1 MTLCWKVLV
10 TGFVACVGLVAF
22 LFLASIVDSPT
33 DLSDPDTV
41 ELDLPEST
49 KRQIPG
55 DVVRA
60 EDRAYRDAEQQ
71 YPVRCATGPVSSE
84 TAESWAALNS
94 QLSEEY
100 RTEVLEQ
107 NGLTDEQ
114 WRLIS
119 LEGLREDWPLPP
131 PSDPCR

>member
-1 MTLCWKVLV
+1 MTLFWKVLV

-49 KRQIPG
+49 KRQIHG

-60 EDRAYRDAEQQ
+60 EDRA
-71 YPVRCATGPVSSE
+71 
-84 TAESWAALNS
+84 
-94 QLSEEY
+94 
-100 RTEVLEQ
+100 
-107 NGLTDEQ
+107 
-114 WRLIS
+114 
-119 LEGLREDWPLPP
+119 
-131 PSDPCR
+131 